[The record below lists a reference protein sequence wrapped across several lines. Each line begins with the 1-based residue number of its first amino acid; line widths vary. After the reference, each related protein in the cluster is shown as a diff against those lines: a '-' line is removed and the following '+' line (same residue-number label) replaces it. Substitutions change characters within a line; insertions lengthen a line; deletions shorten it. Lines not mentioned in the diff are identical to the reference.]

1 MTPGSSFARPLILS
15 GADVVLPDRVLSPG
29 TVIVEDGRVTE
40 IETGARPAGSGNGAG
55 FVDLHGQT
63 LVAGFI
69 DVHVHGVEGFD
80 TLDSADA
87 VEEIARRL
95 VRYGVTAFCPTS
107 VACSPDVLERLIES
121 MRRARA
127 SARPH
132 ARVLPAH
139 LESNFINP
147 EFRGAQPLDCLRR
160 PPRIG
165 LDGLAV
171 AESAGAGAYSGADV
185 LRVIEAHRRDVGIVT
200 LAVELDGGL
209 HLAKA
214 LVAAGH
220 RVSLG
225 HSAAT
230 YEQALA
236 GIAAGARHATHLF
249 NRMSPLSHRAPGLTG
264 AVLAEDAV
272 AAEIICDGYHV
283 HPAVATAAIRAKRVE
298 RIMAIT
304 DGSAGAGLP
313 PGRKVSLGGRVGH
326 RDGGRLLPGRRHA
339 VREPHHDGRRLP
351 APAAAGIH
359 AGRSQPHVQRHPGR
373 RAGTG
378 RAGRHRPGGAG
389 GPGRARSPARS
400 DHDLRRGHPGLGP
413 GGCSG
418 MKRGNRPHALAV

>member
-1 MTPGSSFARPLILS
+1 MTQGSSFARPLILS

-40 IETGARPAGSGNGAG
+40 IETGARSAGSGVSSGTGGG
-55 FVDLHGQT
+55 FVDLHGHT

-80 TLDSADA
+80 TLDSVDA

-107 VACSPDVLERLIES
+107 VACSPAVLERLVES

-147 EFRGAQPLDCLRR
+147 DFRGAQPLDCLRR
-160 PPRIG
+160 PPRFG
-165 LDGLAV
+165 TDGLAR
-171 AESAGAGAYSGADV
+171 AESVDVGAYSGADV

-200 LAVELDGGL
+200 MAVELDGGL
-209 HLAKA
+209 DLAKA

-236 GIAAGARHATHLF
+236 GIAVGARHATHLF
-249 NRMSPLSHRAPGLTG
+249 NRMSPLTHRAPGLTG

-283 HPAVATAAIRAKRVE
+283 HPAVVTAAIRAKRVE
-298 RIMAIT
+298 RTMAIT

-313 PGRKVSLGGRVGH
+313 VGSKVSLGGRAVTVTEDACFLD
-326 RDGGRLLPGRRHA
+326 DGTLCGSRITMDAAFRRLLRQGFTPVEASRMCSGTQAAELGLAGQGVIAPGA
-339 VREPHHDGRRLP
+339 LADLVVLDPQLDVVTTYVGGLP
-351 APAAAGIH
+351 AWAHARAA
-359 AGRSQPHVQRHPGR
+359 V
-373 RAGTG
+373 
-378 RAGRHRPGGAG
+378 
-389 GPGRARSPARS
+389 
-400 DHDLRRGHPGLGP
+400 
-413 GGCSG
+413 
-418 MKRGNRPHALAV
+418 

>member
-1 MTPGSSFARPLILS
+1 MTAGSSFARPLILS

-29 TVIVEDGRVTE
+29 TVIVEEGRVTE
-40 IETGARPAGSGNGAG
+40 IETGVRPAGSSGGGPG
-55 FVDLHGQT
+55 FVDLHGHT

-69 DVHVHGVEGFD
+69 DVHVHGIEGFD
-80 TLDSADA
+80 TLDSLDA

-107 VACSPDVLERLIES
+107 VACSPAVLERLVES

-127 SARPH
+127 SARPQ

-147 EFRGAQPLDCLRR
+147 DFRGAQPLDCLRR

-165 LDGLAV
+165 RDGLAV
-171 AESAGAGAYSGADV
+171 ADAGEGADYTGADV

-200 LAVELDGGL
+200 MAVELDGGL
-209 HLAKA
+209 ELAKA
-214 LVAAGH
+214 LIAAGH

-230 YEQALA
+230 YDQARA

-249 NRMSPLSHRAPGLTG
+249 NRMSPMTHRAPGLTG
-264 AVLAEDAV
+264 AVLSEESV
-272 AAEIICDGYHV
+272 AAEIVCDGFHV

-313 PGRKVSLGGRVGH
+313 VGSKVSLGGRPVTVTEEACFLD
-326 RDGGRLLPGRRHA
+326 DGTLCGSRITMDVAFRRLLQQGFTPVEASRMC
-339 VREPHHDGRRLP
+339 
-351 APAAAGIH
+351 
-359 AGRSQPHVQRHPGR
+359 
-373 RAGTG
+373 AGTQASELG
-378 RAGRHRPGGAG
+378 LVGQGVIAPGALADLVVLGGQLEVVTTYIGGAV
-389 GPGRARSPARS
+389 AWSQASPA
-400 DHDLRRGHPGLGP
+400 
-413 GGCSG
+413 
-418 MKRGNRPHALAV
+418 

>member
-1 MTPGSSFARPLILS
+1 VTPGSSFARPLILS

-40 IETGARPAGSGNGAG
+40 IETGARPAGSSAGREPG
-55 FVDLHGQT
+55 FVDLHGHT

-69 DVHVHGVEGFD
+69 DVHVHGVQGVD
-80 TLDSADA
+80 TLDSLDA

-95 VRYGVTAFCPTS
+95 ARFGVTAFCPTA
-107 VACSPDVLERLIES
+107 VACSPAVLQRLIES
-121 MRRARA
+121 MRRARG
-127 SARPH
+127 SAQPH
-132 ARVLPAH
+132 ARVLGAH

-147 EFRGAQPLDCLRR
+147 DFRGAQPLDCLRR
-160 PPRIG
+160 PPRFG
-165 LDGLAV
+165 PDGLAI
-171 AESAGAGAYSGADV
+171 ADQGGDATYSGADV

-209 HLAKA
+209 DLAKA

-236 GIAAGARHATHLF
+236 GIDAGARHATHLF
-249 NRMSPLSHRAPGLTG
+249 NRMSPMTHRVPGLTG
-264 AVLAEDAV
+264 AVLSEESV

-298 RIMAIT
+298 RTMAIT

-313 PGRKVSLGGRVGH
+313 VGSKVSLGGRPVTVTEDACFLD
-326 RDGGRLLPGRRHA
+326 DGTLCGSRITM
-339 VREPHHDGRRLP
+339 DGAFRRLIRQGFTAVEASRLCSGTQAAELGLAGQGVI
-351 APAAAGIH
+351 APGALADLVVLD
-359 AGRSQPHVQRHPGR
+359 RQLEVV
-373 RAGTG
+373 TTYV
-378 RAGRHRPGGAG
+378 GGAPVAG
-389 GPGRARSPARS
+389 QAG
-400 DHDLRRGHPGLGP
+400 
-413 GGCSG
+413 
-418 MKRGNRPHALAV
+418 AVA

>member
-1 MTPGSSFARPLILS
+1 VTLGSSFARPLILS
-15 GADVVLPDRVLSPG
+15 GADVILPDRLLSPG

-40 IETGARPAGSGNGAG
+40 IETGARAAGSAGSRGG

-63 LVAGFI
+63 LAAGFI

-80 TLDSADA
+80 TLESLDA

-95 VRYGVTAFCPTS
+95 VRYGVTAFCPTT
-107 VACSPDVLERLIES
+107 VACSPQVLERLIES
-121 MRRARA
+121 MRRARG

-132 ARVLPAH
+132 ARVLAAH

-147 EFRGAQPLDCLRR
+147 DFRGAQPLDCLRR

-165 LDGLAV
+165 ADGLAL
-171 AESAGAGAYSGADV
+171 AEPLDDAAYTGADV

-209 HLAKA
+209 ELARA
-214 LVAAGH
+214 LVGAGH

-264 AVLAEDAV
+264 AVLAEESV
-272 AAEIICDGYHV
+272 AAEIVCDGYHV
-283 HPAVATAAIRAKRVE
+283 HPAVATAAIRAKRVD

-313 PGRKVSLGGRVGH
+313 VGSKVTLGGRPVTVTEDACFLE
-326 RDGGRLLPGRRHA
+326 DGTLCGSRITM
-339 VREPHHDGRRLP
+339 DGAFRRLIRQGFTPVEASRMCSGTQAAELRLAGQGTIAPGALADLVVLDRQLEVVTTYVGGVP
-351 APAAAGIH
+351 AW
-359 AGRSQPHVQRHPGR
+359 
-373 RAGTG
+373 G
-378 RAGRHRPGGAG
+378 RASA
-389 GPGRARSPARS
+389 
-400 DHDLRRGHPGLGP
+400 
-413 GGCSG
+413 
-418 MKRGNRPHALAV
+418 AV

>member
-1 MTPGSSFARPLILS
+1 LILS

-29 TVIVEDGRVTE
+29 TVVVEDGRVTE
-40 IETGARPAGSGNGAG
+40 IETGTRSAGSSGGGSG
-55 FVDLHGQT
+55 FVDLHGHV

-69 DVHVHGVEGFD
+69 DVHVHGLEGFD
-80 TLDSADA
+80 TLDSLDA

-95 VRYGVTAFCPTS
+95 VRYGVTAFCPTT
-107 VACSPDVLERLIES
+107 VACSPAVLERLIES

-127 SARPH
+127 SDRPH
-132 ARVLPAH
+132 ARVLGAH

-147 EFRGAQPLDCLRR
+147 DFRGAQPIDCLRR

-165 LDGLAV
+165 PDGLAV
-171 AESAGAGAYSGADV
+171 ADAGDGSGFTGADV

-200 LAVELDGGL
+200 MAVELDGGL
-209 HLAKA
+209 DLAKA

-249 NRMSPLSHRAPGLTG
+249 NRMSPLTHRLPGLTG
-264 AVLAEDAV
+264 AVLAEAAV
-272 AAEIICDGYHV
+272 AAEIICDGFHV
-283 HPAVATAAIRAKRVE
+283 HPAVATAAIRAKGVE

-313 PGRKVSLGGRVGH
+313 VGSKVSLGGRPVTVTEDACFLD
-326 RDGGRLLPGRRHA
+326 DGTLCGSRITMDEA
-339 VREPHHDGRRLP
+339 FRRLIRQGFTP
-351 APAAAGIH
+351 VEASRMCAGTQAAELGLAGQGVIAPGALADLVVLDRHLAVVTTYVGGAPAW
-359 AGRSQPHVQRHPGR
+359 
-373 RAGTG
+373 G
-378 RAGRHRPGGAG
+378 RAGA
-389 GPGRARSPARS
+389 AA
-400 DHDLRRGHPGLGP
+400 
-413 GGCSG
+413 
-418 MKRGNRPHALAV
+418 

>member
-1 MTPGSSFARPLILS
+1 VTAGSSFARPLILS

-40 IETGARPAGSGNGAG
+40 IETGARPAGSAGGGG
-55 FVDLHGQT
+55 FVDLHGCT

-69 DVHVHGVEGFD
+69 DVHIHGVDGFD
-80 TLDSADA
+80 TLESVDA

-95 VRYGVTAFCPTS
+95 VRYGVTAFCPTA
-107 VACSPDVLERLIES
+107 VACSPAVLERLIEG
-121 MRRARA
+121 MRRARG
-127 SARPH
+127 SDRPH
-132 ARVLPAH
+132 ARVLAAH

-147 EFRGAQPLDCLRR
+147 DFRGAQPLDCLRR
-160 PPRIG
+160 PPRLG
-165 LDGLAV
+165 PDGLAV
-171 AESAGAGAYSGADV
+171 ADAIVETGDAVAFTGADV

-200 LAVELDGGL
+200 MAVELDGGL
-209 HLAKA
+209 DLAKA
-214 LVAAGH
+214 LAGAGH

-264 AVLAEDAV
+264 AVLAEEAV
-272 AAEIICDGYHV
+272 AAEIVCDGYHV

-313 PGRKVSLGGRVGH
+313 VGSRVSLGGRPVTVTEDACFLD
-326 RDGGRLLPGRRHA
+326 DGTLCGSRITM
-339 VREPHHDGRRLP
+339 DGAFRRLIRQGFTP
-351 APAAAGIH
+351 VEASRMCSGTQAAELGLAGQGSIAPGALADLVVLDRQLEVVTTYVGGAPAW
-359 AGRSQPHVQRHPGR
+359 
-373 RAGTG
+373 G
-378 RAGRHRPGGAG
+378 RAGA
-389 GPGRARSPARS
+389 
-400 DHDLRRGHPGLGP
+400 
-413 GGCSG
+413 
-418 MKRGNRPHALAV
+418 AV

>member
-1 MTPGSSFARPLILS
+1 VTPGSSFARPLILS

-40 IETGARPAGSGNGAG
+40 IETGVRPLGSAVEGG
-55 FVDLHGQT
+55 FVDLHGHL

-107 VACSPDVLERLIES
+107 VACSPAVLERLIES

-127 SARPH
+127 SERPH

-147 EFRGAQPLDCLRR
+147 DFRGAQPMDCLRR
-160 PPRIG
+160 PPRFSPG
-165 LDGLAV
+165 GLAA
-171 AESAGAGAYSGADV
+171 AEPVAGAAAYSGADV
-185 LRVIEAHRRDVGIVT
+185 LRVIEAHRADVGIVT
-200 LAVELDGGL
+200 MAVELDGGL
-209 HLAKA
+209 DLAKA

-225 HSAAT
+225 HSGAT

-249 NRMSPLSHRAPGLTG
+249 NRMSPLTHRAPGLTG

-283 HPAVATAAIRAKRVE
+283 HPAVAMAAIRAKRVE
-298 RIMAIT
+298 RTMAIT

-313 PGRKVSLGGRVGH
+313 VGSKVSLGGRPVTVTEDACFLD
-326 RDGGRLLPGRRHA
+326 DGTLCGSRITMDAAFRRLLRQGFTPVESSRMCSGTQAAELGLTGQGIIAPGALADLVVLDPQLDVVTTYVGGIPAWHRS
-339 VREPHHDGRRLP
+339 G
-351 APAAAGIH
+351 APA
-359 AGRSQPHVQRHPGR
+359 
-373 RAGTG
+373 
-378 RAGRHRPGGAG
+378 
-389 GPGRARSPARS
+389 
-400 DHDLRRGHPGLGP
+400 
-413 GGCSG
+413 
-418 MKRGNRPHALAV
+418 

>member
-29 TVIVEDGRVTE
+29 TVIVEDGRITE
-40 IETGARPAGSGNGAG
+40 IETGARSAGSAARGG

-80 TLDSADA
+80 TLDSVDA

-107 VACSPDVLERLIES
+107 VACSPAMLDRLIES

-139 LESNFINP
+139 LESNFINSD
-147 EFRGAQPLDCLRR
+147 FRGAQPLECLRR
-160 PPRIG
+160 PPRLG
-165 LDGLAV
+165 PDGLALQ
-171 AESAGAGAYSGADV
+171 EIGDAGAYSGADV

-200 LAVELDGGL
+200 MAVELDGGL
-209 HLAKA
+209 ELVKA

-249 NRMSPLSHRAPGLTG
+249 NRMTPLTHRAPGLTG

-272 AAEIICDGYHV
+272 AAEIVCDGYHV

-298 RIMAIT
+298 RMMAIT

-313 PGRKVSLGGRVGH
+313 VGSKVSLGGRAVTVTEDACFLD
-326 RDGGRLLPGRRHA
+326 DGTLCGSRITMDAAFRRLLRQGFTPVEASRMCSGTQAEELGLAGQGIIGPGALADLVVLDRGLE
-339 VREPHHDGRRLP
+339 VSTTYVGGIP
-351 APAAAGIH
+351 AW
-359 AGRSQPHVQRHPGR
+359 
-373 RAGTG
+373 G
-378 RAGRHRPGGAG
+378 RAGA
-389 GPGRARSPARS
+389 AA
-400 DHDLRRGHPGLGP
+400 
-413 GGCSG
+413 
-418 MKRGNRPHALAV
+418 

>member
-1 MTPGSSFARPLILS
+1 VTSGSSFARPLILS

-40 IETGARPAGSGNGAG
+40 IETGARPAGSSGGGRG
-55 FVDLHGQT
+55 FIDLHGHT

-95 VRYGVTAFCPTS
+95 VRYGVTAFCPTT
-107 VACSPDVLERLIES
+107 VACSPAVLERLIES
-121 MRRARA
+121 MRRARG

-147 EFRGAQPLDCLRR
+147 DFRGAQPLDCLRR
-160 PPRIG
+160 PPRFG
-165 LDGLAV
+165 ADGLAL
-171 AESAGAGAYSGADV
+171 AEQGGGGPYSGADV
-185 LRVIEAHRRDVGIVT
+185 LRVIEAHRPDVGIVT

-209 HLAKA
+209 DLARA
-214 LVAAGH
+214 LAAAGH

-249 NRMSPLSHRAPGLTG
+249 NRMSPMTHRVPGLTG
-264 AVLAEDAV
+264 AVLVEEAV

-298 RIMAIT
+298 RTMAIT

-313 PGRKVSLGGRVGH
+313 VGSKVSLGGRAVTVTEDACFLD
-326 RDGGRLLPGRRHA
+326 DGTLCGSRITMDAAFRRLLGQGFTRVEASRMCSGTQAAELGLAGQGVIAPGALADLVVLDRQLE
-339 VREPHHDGRRLP
+339 VVTTYVGGTP
-351 APAAAGIH
+351 AW
-359 AGRSQPHVQRHPGR
+359 
-373 RAGTG
+373 G
-378 RAGRHRPGGAG
+378 RAGA
-389 GPGRARSPARS
+389 AA
-400 DHDLRRGHPGLGP
+400 
-413 GGCSG
+413 
-418 MKRGNRPHALAV
+418 

>member
-1 MTPGSSFARPLILS
+1 M
-15 GADVVLPDRVLSPG
+15 VLPDRVLSPG

-40 IETGARPAGSGNGAG
+40 IETGARPAGSSGGGRG
-55 FVDLHGQT
+55 FVDLHGHT

-80 TLDSADA
+80 TLDSLDA

-95 VRYGVTAFCPTS
+95 VRYGVTAFCPTT
-107 VACSPDVLERLIES
+107 VACSPPVLERLVES
-121 MRRARA
+121 MRRARG

-132 ARVLPAH
+132 ARVLAAH

-147 EFRGAQPLDCLRR
+147 DYRGAQPLDCLRR

-165 LDGLAV
+165 PDGLAV
-171 AESAGAGAYSGADV
+171 AGAGDGSSYSGADV

-200 LAVELDGGL
+200 MAVELDGGL
-209 HLAKA
+209 DLVKA

-249 NRMSPLSHRAPGLTG
+249 NRMSPLTHRAPGLTG
-264 AVLAEDAV
+264 AVLADEAV

-313 PGRKVSLGGRVGH
+313 VGSKVSLGGRPVTVTEDACFLD
-326 RDGGRLLPGRRHA
+326 DGTLCGSRITMDVAFRRLLRQGFTPVEVSRMCSGTQAAELGLAGQGTIAPGALADLVVLDRQLE
-339 VREPHHDGRRLP
+339 V
-351 APAAAGIH
+351 
-359 AGRSQPHVQRHPGR
+359 V
-373 RAGTG
+373 TTYV
-378 RAGRHRPGGAG
+378 GG
-389 GPGRARSPARS
+389 SPAWGQAS
-400 DHDLRRGHPGLGP
+400 
-413 GGCSG
+413 
-418 MKRGNRPHALAV
+418 AAV